1 MSMEDQIKPTDW
13 AQEHGLKVDVVMKLL
28 RDAGVTVRTQVSK
41 VAASDY
47 EKIEEAAAVEKQKQD
62 SRSKNLKSA
71 SSSESQESTPKKKSA
86 TETVTV
92 KNGVTIRR
100 IKATKPKATTEK
112 PAATKTK
119 AAAKAEE
126 APKAPEKAVVNVD
139 SKNEPK
145 KAKNSAKKNSPAQE
159 KKPNPFKRFGRWLKS
174 VFSDLKKVTWLKG
187 KDVLKNTTV
196 VLVVVVLFFVVLFI
210 IDYVLAGLLGLIVDG
225 KWATIFI

>member
-100 IKATKPKATTEK
+100 IKATKPKATAEK

-119 AAAKAEE
+119 AAAKADDASTSSATG
-126 APKAPEKAVVNVD
+126 APKAPEAAA
-139 SKNEPK
+139 P
-145 KAKNSAKKNSPAQE
+145 SA
-159 KKPNPFKRFGRWLKS
+159 
-174 VFSDLKKVTWLKG
+174 
-187 KDVLKNTTV
+187 
-196 VLVVVVLFFVVLFI
+196 
-210 IDYVLAGLLGLIVDG
+210 LLQSLRNLPR
-225 KWATIFI
+225 KLPPR

>member
-1 MSMEDQIKPTDW
+1 M
-13 AQEHGLKVDVVMKLL
+13 A
-28 RDAGVTVRTQVSK
+28 
-41 VAASDY
+41 
-47 EKIEEAAAVEKQKQD
+47 
-62 SRSKNLKSA
+62 
-71 SSSESQESTPKKKSA
+71 KKKPNTKSS
-86 TETVTV
+86 TV
-92 KNGVTIRR
+92 N
-100 IKATKPKATTEK
+100 
-112 PAATKTK
+112 AAQQEPTQ
-119 AAAKAEE
+119 E
-126 APKAPEKAVVNVD
+126 APKAPEKAAVNVD

-174 VFSDLKKVTWLKG
+174 VFSELKKVTWLKG